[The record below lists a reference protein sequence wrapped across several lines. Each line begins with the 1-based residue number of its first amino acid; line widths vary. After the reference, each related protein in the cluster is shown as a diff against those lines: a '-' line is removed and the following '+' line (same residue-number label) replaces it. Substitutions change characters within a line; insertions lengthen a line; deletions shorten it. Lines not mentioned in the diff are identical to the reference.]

1 MSTPPLGLEVTGT
14 GRAQANTDILLTGAT
29 KRSPEFVIS
38 ERPLAGEPVSAV
50 FHRVASRLV
59 AERAE
64 VLSVMLFGSMAAR
77 DTIERAMV
85 DALGAVVWPLT
96 WVEGAS
102 CAGGPLA
109 GVQVLA
115 VSGCPVTRV
124 RLGNRVVA
132 SVFEDGGARHC
143 LLGGFGPNSVALR
156 APAQVQQMFGNL
168 ECALDLAGFE
178 LGDVVRTWFY
188 NEDILSWYG
197 DFNRVRS
204 EHYASV
210 KWRTGSIP
218 ASTGVSGQNPAGAAL
233 AVAAWAMRPTDGSAC
248 AKEVG
253 SPLQCP
259 APAYGSSFARAMEI
273 DSGGWRRLFVS
284 GTASIHPGG
293 QTAWIGNPKKQID
306 LTMEVI
312 AAILETR
319 GMTYDDVTR
328 ATAYFQHPLFTPYFD
343 RWCDARELRHM
354 PVVYV
359 NCDIC
364 RDDLLFELELDACVK
379 AG

>member
-1 MSTPPLGLEVTGT
+1 
-14 GRAQANTDILLTGAT
+14 
-29 KRSPEFVIS
+29 
-38 ERPLAGEPVSAV
+38 
-50 FHRVASRLV
+50 
-59 AERAE
+59 
-64 VLSVMLFGSMAAR
+64 MLFGSMAAR

-102 CAGGPLA
+102 CDGGPLA
-109 GVQVLA
+109 GVQVFA